1 MGRSAESVNSP
12 NEIIRFQ
19 ADPSSKASIGITY
32 AHSAVHRDIIAR
44 ATKVLS
50 AGTGITNILIKA
62 PGPLQPHLEWSIV
75 SGGEVEVKFYEAP
88 TVTAEGDDMT
98 ATRLFLP
105 SEKTTQMVAKFGG
118 TVSEKGT
125 LLDEDY
131 NGGAGSGV
139 NVRGGSAVH
148 EDAEWIP
155 KLETWYLI
163 EINRI
168 TSSKLKVALEWY
180 EVTEIKP

>member
-1 MGRSAESVNSP
+1 MAGQDRTNQYL
-12 NEIIRFQ
+12 RHYT
-19 ADPSSKASIGITY
+19 DPTSKTNIMITY

-50 AGTGITNILIKA
+50 AATGITNILIKA

-75 SGGEVEVKFYEAP
+75 SGGEIDVKFYEAP
-88 TVTAEGDDMT
+88 TVTAEGDNMT

-131 NGGAGSGV
+131 NGGGGAGS

-148 EDAEWIP
+148 DDAEWIP
-155 KLETWYLI
+155 KLDTWYLI

-168 TSSKLKVALEWY
+168 TSHKMKVALEWY
-180 EVTEIKP
+180 EVPEIKP